1 MSQNFQ
7 IIELQGVCLPDDAT
21 LKRKHVR
28 PEDRWT
34 QHYLERYDRST
45 LIYDCF
51 YHTVNGCFVITAP
64 RFLNLWSLFKK
75 NLYVDDKRNGYR
87 IKRQTWQRC
96 EQVELYAPE
105 HSKLAI
111 KSTKFSLAI
120 PVRQSLHSLFTDK
133 NVALAISQ
141 NNDLGWIEDWVRFH
155 INAHGLQGVCII
167 DNDST
172 DYSAEKLL
180 STLNQIKGLDSAV
193 VLKAPFPYGPAN
205 ASKKLEIS
213 PRFLQTSMFN
223 LVKRDLFSS
232 ARAVLSVDIDELVIP
247 NSNISVFDAAVQSK
261 IGAVSFRELKVYPN
275 QEEEKAYPQ
284 RDHRWVKTNQKQGN
298 TKWCVNVNGYINRF
312 GWAVHRFGGGFFL
325 LTETPS
331 FTYIHCHSTS
341 TSWKKDRFKKEED
354 LVISKQVS
362 SALDTYLDEINEEQ
376 SEQSEQSN

>member
-34 QHYLERYDRST
+34 QHYLDRYDRTT

-51 YHTVNGCFVITAP
+51 YHEEKRCFVLTAP
-64 RFLNLWSLFKK
+64 RFLNLWSFFKQ
-75 NLYVDDKRNGYR
+75 NLYVDGKPNGHR

-96 EQVELYAPE
+96 EQVELYAPA

-111 KSTKFSLAI
+111 KSADINLDI
-120 PVRQSLHSLFTDK
+120 PVRQSQQSIFSDK

-141 NNDLGWIEDWVRFH
+141 NNDISWIEDWVRFH
-155 INAHGLQGVCII
+155 INAHGMEGVCII
-167 DNDST
+167 DNAST
-172 DYSAEKLL
+172 DYSAELLL
-180 STLNQIKGLDSAV
+180 STLQQIDGLKSAV
-193 VLKAPFPYGPAN
+193 ILKAPFPYGPAN

-223 LVKRDLFSS
+223 LVKRDLFNS

-247 NSNISVFDAAVQSK
+247 NSEVSVFDAAVSTK
-261 IGAVSFRELKVYPN
+261 VGAISFRELKVYPN
-275 QEEEKAYPQ
+275 EDEEKAYPQ
-284 RDHRWVKTNQKQGN
+284 RSHRWVKSGQKPGN
-298 TKWCVNVNGYINRF
+298 TKWCVSGKGFINRF

-325 LTETPS
+325 LTETAA
-331 FTYIHCHSTS
+331 FTYIHCHATS
-341 TSWKKDRFKKEED
+341 TSWKKDRFKKEKD
-354 LVISKQVS
+354 LVISSKVAN
-362 SALDTYLDEINEEQ
+362 ALDTFLEMDVPNAH
-376 SEQSEQSN
+376 